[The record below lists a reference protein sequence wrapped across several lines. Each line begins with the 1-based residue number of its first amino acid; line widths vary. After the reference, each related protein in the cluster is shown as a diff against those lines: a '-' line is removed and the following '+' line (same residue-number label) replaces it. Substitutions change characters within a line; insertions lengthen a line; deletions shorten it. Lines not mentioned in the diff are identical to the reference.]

1 MLASQEVLQQV
12 QAQLLAGP
20 TAAGPRVYGDRFH
33 PVDSFP
39 AIKVLLRD
47 EDLAADDDGDSVV
60 WPRQQLHRLRLDV
73 QLLLEA
79 GTGLGLAMAAFET
92 QALRA
97 LQGTVAR
104 ATLQPLAGCD
114 LRVLAIRRQPTTDGA
129 AAQLLS
135 TLSCEVLFRTR
146 SNDPETLI

>member
-1 MLASQEVLQQV
+1 MLASQQVLQQLV
-12 QAQLLAGP
+12 AQLAAGP

-47 EDLAADDDGDSVV
+47 EDLSADEEGDSVV
-60 WPRQQLHRLRLDV
+60 WPRVQLHRLRLDV

-79 GTGLGLAMAAFET
+79 TTGLGDAMAAFEAS
-92 QALRA
+92 ALRA

-114 LRVLAIRRQPTTDGA
+114 LRVLAVRRQPTAEGA

-135 TLSCEVLFRTR
+135 TLACEVLFRTR
-146 SNDPETLI
+146 GNDPETLI